1 MVFLKPIIY
10 HAARNEGIIARDQ
23 KVSTEAYV
31 IMALYCRR
39 GPTGGALQ
47 EGLWYFT
54 TGGVLQ
60 EGLCYIRGQPLIIMG
75 GALSGFSWTN
85 FFRKASDQNNSVNL

>member
-23 KVSTEAYV
+23 KVSAEAYV

-39 GPTGGALQ
+39 GPIQECLGYITAGGILQ
-47 EGLWYFT
+47 EGLWY
-54 TGGVLQ
+54 
-60 EGLCYIRGQPLIIMG
+60 IRGRPLI
-75 GALSGFSWTN
+75 L
-85 FFRKASDQNNSVNL
+85 